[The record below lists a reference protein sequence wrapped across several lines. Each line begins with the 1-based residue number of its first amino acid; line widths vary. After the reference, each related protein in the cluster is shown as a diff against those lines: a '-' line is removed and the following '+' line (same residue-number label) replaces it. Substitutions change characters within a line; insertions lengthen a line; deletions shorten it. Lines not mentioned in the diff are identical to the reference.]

1 MLLAAR
7 NPLANRSLIAF
18 TAWLSIAHAA
28 VMVILELQTPSGCS
42 AVALL
47 GGIGVLLIVLAPATS
62 YEATRLIA
70 SEESCSRRAP
80 LFG

>member
-28 VMVILELQTPSGCS
+28 VMVIMEFQTPSGRS
-42 AVALL
+42 AVAL
-47 GGIGVLLIVLAPATS
+47 
-62 YEATRLIA
+62 
-70 SEESCSRRAP
+70 
-80 LFG
+80 FGALVYS